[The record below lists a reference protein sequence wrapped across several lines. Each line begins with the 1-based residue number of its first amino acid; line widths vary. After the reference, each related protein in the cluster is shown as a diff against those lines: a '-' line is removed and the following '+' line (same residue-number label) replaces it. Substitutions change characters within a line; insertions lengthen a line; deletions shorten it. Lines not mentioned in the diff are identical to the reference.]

1 MRHKSILLFF
11 LFVGLL
17 LMIIEIMRSMNEC
30 KPQKIIYRY
39 VPRSFEEEQNNP
51 VMVSE
56 IFKTMFSQP
65 SPWIDS
71 INSNDDR
78 KKEEINNYFI
88 SQA

>member
-39 VPRSFEEEQNNP
+39 VPRSFEEDQENP
-51 VMVSE
+51 TMVSE

-71 INSNDDR
+71 INSHDDR

>member
-1 MRHKSILLFF
+1 MKHRSLLLFL

-17 LMIIEIMRSMNEC
+17 LMIIEIMKSMNKC
-30 KPQKIIYRY
+30 KPHKIIHRY
-39 VPRSFEEEQNNP
+39 VPRTFEEDQENP

-65 SPWIDS
+65 SPWINS
-71 INSNDDR
+71 IYSHDDR
-78 KKEEINNYFI
+78 QKEEINNYFI

>member
-1 MRHKSILLFF
+1 
-11 LFVGLL
+11 
-17 LMIIEIMRSMNEC
+17 MIIEIMRSMNEC